1 MSKPLGLSV
10 EVEEAEDIP
19 VFVPLP
25 KQYVNETVKNSSE
38 KNSSL
43 VIALLNKYG
52 LVIYVLGII
61 VFSIIAGVTKH
72 PAAIAIPCV
81 MAVAFPFVLLAIV
94 NSSIIR
100 SVDSKLKDEYSSP
113 ATQAKKLASNIAFQT
128 KTKTARPMFVREQ
141 DKNNKIFFQYVDPK
155 WLGSFDWLT
164 QIKLRKN
171 GYRPAPGPMPETWL
185 TRFGSLVKYAFGRND
200 CLPDAFIKRDWTAKE
215 YEELTPSAIYTF
227 QNKNLTARRFEKQ
240 PTSPLSPIFK
250 TTPITP
256 PPPPPPPLPE
266 PHLGV
271 WSANHPYDK

>member
-1 MSKPLGLSV
+1 MSRPLGLSV

-25 KQYVNETVKNSSE
+25 KQYVNQTVKNSSE
-38 KNSSL
+38 KSSSL
-43 VIALLNKYG
+43 VVALLNKYG
-52 LVIYVLGII
+52 LIIYIIGIV

-72 PAAIAIPCV
+72 PAAIAIPCL

-113 ATQAKKLASNIAFQT
+113 TTQAKKLVSNIALRT
-128 KTKTARPMFVREQ
+128 NTKTARPMFVRAQ
-141 DKNNKIFFQYVDPK
+141 DQNNTIFFKYVDRK
-155 WLGSFDWLT
+155 WLEKYDWLT
-164 QIKLRKN
+164 QLKLRKQ
-171 GYRPAPGPMPETWL
+171 GYRPAPGPMPETWM

-215 YEELTPSAIYTF
+215 YEKLTPSAIYTF
-227 QNKNLTARRFEKQ
+227 KDKNLTGMRFEKQ

-250 TTPITP
+250 STPITP
-256 PPPPPPPLPE
+256 PPPPPPPPAIRW
-266 PHLGV
+266 GV
-271 WSANHPYDK
+271 WST